1 MLILPYCEAKK
12 LFEEFELRFDEDMY
26 RNFDAYAELLVSW
39 NEKINLTAI
48 TDAKGITEK
57 HFLDSLAVFQKDII
71 PQEST
76 VIDVG
81 TGAGFPGIPM
91 KIYRNDLKVTLLD
104 SLNKRIN
111 FLSEVSDSL
120 DLYLNC
126 VHSRAEDGAKKGEYR
141 EQFDVATARAVAP
154 LPILCE
160 YCLPYV
166 KIGGKFIALKG
177 PNEDAKG
184 SFTAYRTLGAE
195 IDEVRE
201 YQLPCGDKRQIII
214 YSKVKETPKKYPR
227 NPAQIEKKP
236 L

>member
-1 MLILPYCEAKK
+1 MILPYSKADEMFKGFG
-12 LFEEFELRFDEDMY
+12 LNLNEEIYEKFDT
-26 RNFDAYAELLVSW
+26 YAELLVSW

-48 TDAKGITEK
+48 TDPLGITEK
-57 HFLDSLAVFQKDII
+57 HFIDSLAVFRNDII
-71 PQEST
+71 PQNSS

-111 FLSEVSDSL
+111 FLSEVSNKLSL
-120 DLYLNC
+120 GLNC
-126 VHSRAEDGAKKGEYR
+126 IHSRAEDGAKKTELR

-166 KIGGKFIALKG
+166 KIGGKFVALKG
-177 PNEDAKG
+177 PNEDAKD

-195 IDEVRE
+195 ISDIIE
-201 YQLPCGDKRQIII
+201 YELPCGDKRQIII
-214 YSKVKETPKKYPR
+214 YSKIKETPKKYPR
-227 NPAQIEKKP
+227 NPSQIDKKP

>member
-1 MLILPYCEAKK
+1 MILPYNET
-12 LFEEFELRFDEDMY
+12 EEMFKSFGLNLNDEIYEKFDS
-26 RNFDAYAELLVSW
+26 YAELLVSW

-48 TDAKGITEK
+48 TDPLGITEK
-57 HFLDSLAVFQKDII
+57 HFLDCLAVFKDDII
-71 PQEST
+71 PQNSS

-111 FLSEVSDSL
+111 FLTEVSNKLSL
-120 DLYLNC
+120 GMNC
-126 VHSRAEDGAKKGEYR
+126 IHSRAEDGAKKADLR
-141 EQFDVATARAVAP
+141 EQFDIATARAVAP
-154 LPILCE
+154 LPVLCE

-166 KIGGKFIALKG
+166 KVGGKFIALKG
-177 PNEDAKG
+177 PNEDAKD

-195 IDEVRE
+195 ISDVKE
-201 YQLPCGDKRQIII
+201 YELPCGDKRQIIVYNKI
-214 YSKVKETPKKYPR
+214 KETPKKYPR
-227 NPAQIEKKP
+227 NPSQIDKKP

>member
-1 MLILPYCEAKK
+1 MILPFNEAEEMFKGFGLNFNNEMYKK
-12 LFEEFELRFDEDMY
+12 IDV
-26 RNFDAYAELLVSW
+26 YAELLVSW

-48 TDAKGITEK
+48 TDAHGITEK
-57 HFLDSLAVFQKDII
+57 HFLDSLAVFKSDII
-71 PQEST
+71 PQNASI
-76 VIDVG
+76 IDVG

-91 KIYRNDLKVTLLD
+91 KIYRDDLKVTLLD

-111 FLSEVSDSL
+111 FLSEVSDKLSL
-120 DLYLNC
+120 GLNC
-126 VHSRAEDGAKKGEYR
+126 IHSRAEDGAKKAEFR
-141 EQFDVATARAVAP
+141 EQFDIATARAVAP

-166 KIGGKFIALKG
+166 KIGGKFFALKG
-177 PNEDAKG
+177 PNEDAKD

-195 IDEVRE
+195 ISEVQE

-214 YSKVKETPKKYPR
+214 YNKIKETPKKYPR
-227 NPAQIEKKP
+227 NPSQISKKP

>member
-1 MLILPYCEAKK
+1 MILPYNET
-12 LFEEFELRFDEDMY
+12 EEMFKSFGLILDEEMY
-26 RNFDAYAELLVSW
+26 RNFDVYAELLVSW

-48 TDAKGITEK
+48 TDPLGITEK
-57 HFLDSLAVFQKDII
+57 HFLDSLAVFKDDII
-71 PQEST
+71 PQNSS

-111 FLSEVSDSL
+111 FLTEVSNKLSL
-120 DLYLNC
+120 GMNC
-126 VHSRAEDGAKKGEYR
+126 IHSRAEDGAKKADLR
-141 EQFDVATARAVAP
+141 EQFDIATARAVAP
-154 LPILCE
+154 LPVLCE

-166 KIGGKFIALKG
+166 KVGGKFIALKG
-177 PNEDAKG
+177 PNEDAKD

-195 IDEVRE
+195 ISDVKE
-201 YQLPCGDKRQIII
+201 YELPCGDKRQIIVYNKI
-214 YSKVKETPKKYPR
+214 KETPKKYPR
-227 NPAQIEKKP
+227 NPSQIDKKP

>member
-1 MLILPYCEAKK
+1 MILPYNET
-12 LFEEFELRFDEDMY
+12 EEMFKSFGLILNEEIYEKFDS
-26 RNFDAYAELLVSW
+26 YAELLVSW

-48 TDAKGITEK
+48 TDPLGITEK
-57 HFLDSLAVFQKDII
+57 HFLDSLAVFKDDII
-71 PQEST
+71 PQNSS
-76 VIDVG
+76 VVDVG

-111 FLSEVSDSL
+111 FLTEVSNELSL
-120 DLYLNC
+120 GMNC
-126 VHSRAEDGAKKGEYR
+126 IHSRAEDGAKKTDLR
-141 EQFDVATARAVAP
+141 EQFDIATARAVAP

-166 KIGGKFIALKG
+166 KIGGKFVALKG
-177 PNEDAKG
+177 PNEDAKD

-195 IDEVRE
+195 ISDLKE
-201 YQLPCGDKRQIII
+201 YELPCGDKRQIIVYNKI
-214 YSKVKETPKKYPR
+214 KETPKRYPR
-227 NPAQIEKKP
+227 NPSQIDKKP

>member
-1 MLILPYCEAKK
+1 MIFPYYET
-12 LFEEFELRFDEDMY
+12 EEMFKSFGLTLNEEMY
-26 RNFDAYAELLVSW
+26 RNFDFYAELLVSW

-48 TDAKGITEK
+48 TDPLGITEK
-57 HFLDSLAVFQKDII
+57 HFLDSLAVFKDDII
-71 PQEST
+71 PQNSS

-111 FLSEVSDSL
+111 FLTEVSNKLSL
-120 DLYLNC
+120 DMNC
-126 VHSRAEDGAKKGEYR
+126 IHSRAEDGAKKADLR
-141 EQFDVATARAVAP
+141 EKFDIATARAVAP

-166 KIGGKFIALKG
+166 KIGGMFVALKG
-177 PNEDAKG
+177 PNEDVKN

-195 IDEVRE
+195 ISEVKE
-201 YQLPCGDKRQIII
+201 YELPCGDKRQIIMYNKI
-214 YSKVKETPKKYPR
+214 KETPKKYPR
-227 NPAQIEKKP
+227 NPSQIDKKP

>member
-1 MLILPYCEAKK
+1 MILPYNEA
-12 LFEEFELRFDEDMY
+12 EEMFRSFGLCLSEDMY
-26 RNFDAYAELLVSW
+26 RQFDAYAELLVEW

-48 TDAKGITEK
+48 TDAQGITEK
-57 HFLDSLAVFQKDII
+57 HFLDSLAAFRNDII
-71 PQEST
+71 PQNAS

-104 SLNKRIN
+104 SLNKRVN
-111 FLSEVSDSL
+111 FLSEVSDRLSL
-120 DLYLNC
+120 GMNC
-126 VHSRAEDGAKKGEYR
+126 IHSRAEDGAKKNELR
-141 EQFDVATARAVAP
+141 EKFDIATARAVAP

-166 KIGGKFIALKG
+166 KVGGCFIALKG
-177 PNEDAKG
+177 PNENAKN

-195 IDEVRE
+195 IADITE
-201 YQLPCGDKRQIII
+201 YQLPCGDKRQLVVYKKI
-214 YSKVKETPKKYPR
+214 KDTPAKYPR
-227 NPAQIEKKP
+227 NPSQIDKKP

>member
-1 MLILPYCEAKK
+1 MILPYNEA
-12 LFEEFELRFDEDMY
+12 EEMFKSFGLNLNEEMY
-26 RNFDAYAELLVSW
+26 RNFDVYAELLVSW

-48 TDAKGITEK
+48 TDPLGITEK
-57 HFLDSLAVFQKDII
+57 HFLDSLAPFRDDII
-71 PQEST
+71 PQNSS

-111 FLSEVSDSL
+111 FLTEVSDKLSL
-120 DLYLNC
+120 DMNC
-126 VHSRAEDGAKKGEYR
+126 IHSRAEDGAKKADLR
-141 EQFDVATARAVAP
+141 EQFDIATARAVAP

-166 KIGGKFIALKG
+166 KIGGKFVALKG
-177 PNEDAKG
+177 PNEDAKD

-195 IDEVRE
+195 ISNVKE
-201 YQLPCGDKRQIII
+201 YKLPCGDKRQIIVYNKI
-214 YSKVKETPKKYPR
+214 KDTPKKYPR
-227 NPAQIEKKP
+227 NPSQIDKKP

>member
-1 MLILPYCEAKK
+1 MILPYNET
-12 LFEEFELRFDEDMY
+12 EEMFKSFGLNLNEEMY
-26 RNFDAYAELLVSW
+26 RNFDFYAELLVSW

-48 TDAKGITEK
+48 TDPFGITEK
-57 HFLDSLAVFQKDII
+57 HFLDSLAVFKDDII
-71 PQEST
+71 SQNSS

-111 FLSEVSDSL
+111 FLTEVSNKLSL
-120 DLYLNC
+120 GMNC
-126 VHSRAEDGAKKGEYR
+126 IHSRAEDGAKKADLR
-141 EQFDVATARAVAP
+141 EKFDIVTARAVAP

-166 KIGGKFIALKG
+166 KIGGKFVALKG
-177 PNEDAKG
+177 PNEEAKD

-195 IDEVRE
+195 ISDVKE
-201 YQLPCGDKRQIII
+201 YELPCGDKRQIIVYNKI
-214 YSKVKETPKKYPR
+214 KETPKKYPR
-227 NPAQIEKKP
+227 NPSQIDKKP

>member
-1 MLILPYCEAKK
+1 MILPYNET
-12 LFEEFELRFDEDMY
+12 EEMFKSFGLNLNEEMY
-26 RNFDAYAELLVSW
+26 RNFDFYAELLVSW

-48 TDAKGITEK
+48 TDPFGITEK
-57 HFLDSLAVFQKDII
+57 HFLDSLAVFKDDII
-71 PQEST
+71 PKYSS

-111 FLSEVSDSL
+111 FLTEVSNKLSL
-120 DLYLNC
+120 GMNC
-126 VHSRAEDGAKKGEYR
+126 IHSRAEDGAKKADLR
-141 EQFDVATARAVAP
+141 EKFDIATARAVAP

-166 KIGGKFIALKG
+166 KIGGKFVALKG
-177 PNEDAKG
+177 PNEDVKD

-195 IDEVRE
+195 ISDVKE
-201 YQLPCGDKRQIII
+201 YELPCGDKRRIIVYNKI
-214 YSKVKETPKKYPR
+214 KETPKKYPR
-227 NPAQIEKKP
+227 NPSQIDKKP

>member
-1 MLILPYCEAKK
+1 MILPYNET
-12 LFEEFELRFDEDMY
+12 EEMFKSFGLTLDEEMY
-26 RNFDAYAELLVSW
+26 RNFDFYAELLVSW

-48 TDAKGITEK
+48 TDPFGITEK
-57 HFLDSLAVFQKDII
+57 HFLDSLAVFKDDII
-71 PQEST
+71 PQNSS

-111 FLSEVSDSL
+111 FLTEVFNKLSL
-120 DLYLNC
+120 GMNC
-126 VHSRAEDGAKKGEYR
+126 IHSRAEDGAKKADLR
-141 EQFDVATARAVAP
+141 EKFDIATARAVAP

-166 KIGGKFIALKG
+166 KIGGKFVALKG
-177 PNEDAKG
+177 PNEDAKD

-195 IDEVRE
+195 ISDVKE
-201 YQLPCGDKRQIII
+201 YELPCGDKRQIIVYNKI
-214 YSKVKETPKKYPR
+214 KETPKKYPR
-227 NPAQIEKKP
+227 NPSQIDKKP

>member
-1 MLILPYCEAKK
+1 MILPYNEA
-12 LFEEFELRFDEDMY
+12 EEMFKSFGLNLNEEMY
-26 RNFDAYAELLVSW
+26 KNFNVYAELLVSW

-48 TDAKGITEK
+48 TDAQGITEK
-57 HFLDSLAVFQKDII
+57 HFLDSLAVFKDDII
-71 PQEST
+71 PQNSS

-111 FLSEVSDSL
+111 FLTEVSNKLSL
-120 DLYLNC
+120 GMNC
-126 VHSRAEDGAKKGEYR
+126 IHSRAEDGAKKADLR
-141 EQFDVATARAVAP
+141 EQFDIATARAVAP

-166 KIGGKFIALKG
+166 KVGGKFIALKG
-177 PNEDAKG
+177 PNEDAKH

-195 IDEVRE
+195 ISDVKE
-201 YQLPCGDKRQIII
+201 YELPCGDKRQIIVYNKI
-214 YSKVKETPKKYPR
+214 KETPKKYPR
-227 NPAQIEKKP
+227 NPSQIDKKP

>member
-1 MLILPYCEAKK
+1 MILSYNEI
-12 LFEEFELRFDEDMY
+12 EEMFKSFGLTLDEEMY
-26 RNFDAYAELLVSW
+26 RNFDFYAELLVSW

-48 TDAKGITEK
+48 TDPLGITEK
-57 HFLDSLAVFQKDII
+57 HFLDSLAVFKDDII
-71 PQEST
+71 PQNSS

-111 FLSEVSDSL
+111 FLTEVSNKLSL
-120 DLYLNC
+120 GMIC
-126 VHSRAEDGAKKGEYR
+126 IHSRAEDGAKKADLR
-141 EQFDVATARAVAP
+141 EKFDIATARAVAP

-166 KIGGKFIALKG
+166 KIGGKFVALKG
-177 PNEDAKG
+177 PNEDAKD

-195 IDEVRE
+195 ISDVKE
-201 YQLPCGDKRQIII
+201 YELPCGDKRRIIVYNKI
-214 YSKVKETPKKYPR
+214 KETPKKYPR
-227 NPAQIEKKP
+227 NPSQIDKKP

>member
-1 MLILPYCEAKK
+1 MILPYNETEKMFK
-12 LFEEFELRFDEDMY
+12 SFGLTLDEEMY
-26 RNFDAYAELLVSW
+26 RNFDFYAELLVSW

-48 TDAKGITEK
+48 TDPLGITEK
-57 HFLDSLAVFQKDII
+57 HFLDSLAIFKDDII
-71 PQEST
+71 PQNSS

-91 KIYRNDLKVTLLD
+91 KIYHNDLKVTLLD

-111 FLSEVSDSL
+111 FLTEVSNKLSL
-120 DLYLNC
+120 GMNC
-126 VHSRAEDGAKKGEYR
+126 IHSRAEDGTKKADLR
-141 EQFDVATARAVAP
+141 EQFDIATARAVAP
-154 LPILCE
+154 LPVLCE

-177 PNEDAKG
+177 PNEDAKE

-195 IDEVRE
+195 ISDVKE
-201 YQLPCGDKRQIII
+201 YELPCGDKRQIIVYNKI
-214 YSKVKETPKKYPR
+214 KETPKKYPR
-227 NPAQIEKKP
+227 NPSQIDKKP

>member
-1 MLILPYCEAKK
+1 MILP
-12 LFEEFELRFDEDMY
+12 FEQSLQMFESFGLNLTEEMY
-26 RNFDAYAELLVSW
+26 RKFDTYAELLVGW
-39 NEKINLTAI
+39 NKKINLTAI
-48 TDAKGITEK
+48 TDAAGITEK
-57 HFLDSLAVFQKDII
+57 HFLDSIAVFKSDII
-71 PQEST
+71 PLNSS

-111 FLSEVSDSL
+111 FLSDVSNTLSL
-120 DLYLNC
+120 DLNC
-126 VHSRAEDGAKKGEYR
+126 IHSRAEDGAKKAELR
-141 EQFDVATARAVAP
+141 EKFDVATARAVAP

-166 KIGGKFIALKG
+166 KLGGRFIALKG
-177 PNEDAKG
+177 PNEEAKN

-195 IDEVRE
+195 IEDVRE
-201 YQLPCGDKRQIII
+201 YELPCGDKRQIII
-214 YSKVKETPKKYPR
+214 YNKIKETPSKYPR
-227 NPAQIEKKP
+227 KPSQIDKNP

>member
-1 MLILPYCEAKK
+1 MILPYNSATELFQMFGLK
-12 LFEEFELRFDEDMY
+12 LSEKNYSDFDKY
-26 RNFDAYAELLVSW
+26 SELLIEW

-48 TDAKGITEK
+48 TDPEGITEK
-57 HFLDSLAVFQKDII
+57 HFLDSLAIFKTGYLKDNF
-71 PQEST
+71 T

-91 KIYRNDLKVTLLD
+91 KIFKNDIKLTLLD

-111 FLSEVSDSL
+111 FLKEVSNMLSL
-120 DLYLNC
+120 DANC
-126 VHSRAEDGAKKGEYR
+126 IHSRAEDGAKKADLR
-141 EQFDVATARAVAP
+141 ECFDVATARAVAP

-166 KIGGKFIALKG
+166 KIGGIFAALKG
-177 PNEDAKG
+177 PNENAKD

-195 IDEVRE
+195 ISDIIE
-201 YQLPCGDKRQIII
+201 YQLPCGDNRQLII
-214 YSKVKETPKKYPR
+214 YNKIKETPSKYPR
-227 NPAQIEKKP
+227 KSVQIDKKP

>member
-1 MLILPYCEAKK
+1 MILPYNDAEKMFK
-12 LFEEFELRFDEDMY
+12 DFGLSLDEEMY
-26 RNFDAYAELLVSW
+26 RNFDVYAELLVSW

-48 TDAKGITEK
+48 TDPLGITEK
-57 HFLDSLAVFQKDII
+57 HFLDSLAVFRDDII
-71 PQEST
+71 PQNST

-111 FLSEVSDSL
+111 FLSEVSDKLSL
-120 DLYLNC
+120 DMNC
-126 VHSRAEDGAKKGEYR
+126 IHSRAEDGAKKADLR
-141 EQFDVATARAVAP
+141 EQFDIATARAVAA

-166 KIGGKFIALKG
+166 KIGGKFVALKG
-177 PNEDAKG
+177 PNEDAKD

-195 IDEVRE
+195 ISDVKE
-201 YQLPCGDKRQIII
+201 YELPCGDKRQIIVYNKI
-214 YSKVKETPKKYPR
+214 KETPKKYPR
-227 NPAQIEKKP
+227 NPSQIDKKP

>member
-1 MLILPYCEAKK
+1 MILPYNETEGMFKSFG
-12 LFEEFELRFDEDMY
+12 LNLNEEMY
-26 RNFDAYAELLVSW
+26 RNFDFYAELLVSW

-48 TDAKGITEK
+48 TDPLGITEK
-57 HFLDSLAVFQKDII
+57 HFLDSLAVFKDDII
-71 PQEST
+71 PQNSS

-91 KIYRNDLKVTLLD
+91 KIYRNDLKVTLLE

-111 FLSEVSDSL
+111 FLTEASNKLSL
-120 DLYLNC
+120 GLNC
-126 VHSRAEDGAKKGEYR
+126 IHSRAEDGAKKAELR
-141 EQFDVATARAVAP
+141 EQFDIATARAVAP

-166 KIGGKFIALKG
+166 KIGGMFVALKG
-177 PNEDAKG
+177 PNEDVKN

-195 IDEVRE
+195 IFDVKE
-201 YQLPCGDKRQIII
+201 YELPCGDKRQIIVYNKI
-214 YSKVKETPKKYPR
+214 KETPKKYPR
-227 NPAQIEKKP
+227 NPSQIDKKP

>member
-1 MLILPYCEAKK
+1 MILPYNET
-12 LFEEFELRFDEDMY
+12 EEMFKSFGLILNEEIYEKFDS
-26 RNFDAYAELLVSW
+26 YAELLISW

-48 TDAKGITEK
+48 TDPLGITEK
-57 HFLDSLAVFQKDII
+57 HFLDSLAVFKDDII
-71 PQEST
+71 PQNSS

-111 FLSEVSDSL
+111 FLTEVSNELSL
-120 DLYLNC
+120 GMNC
-126 VHSRAEDGAKKGEYR
+126 IHSRAEDGAKKTDLR
-141 EQFDVATARAVAP
+141 EQFDIATARAVAP

-166 KIGGKFIALKG
+166 KIGGKFVALKG
-177 PNEDAKG
+177 PNEDAKN

-195 IDEVRE
+195 ISDVKE
-201 YQLPCGDKRQIII
+201 YELPCGDKRQIIVYNKI
-214 YSKVKETPKKYPR
+214 KETPKKYPR
-227 NPAQIEKKP
+227 NPSQIDKKP

>member
-1 MLILPYCEAKK
+1 MILPYNET
-12 LFEEFELRFDEDMY
+12 EEMFKSFGLNLNEEMY
-26 RNFDAYAELLVSW
+26 RNFDFYAELLVSW

-48 TDAKGITEK
+48 TDPFGITEK
-57 HFLDSLAVFQKDII
+57 HFLDSLAVFKDDII
-71 PQEST
+71 PKNSS

-111 FLSEVSDSL
+111 FLTEVSNKLSL
-120 DLYLNC
+120 GMNC
-126 VHSRAEDGAKKGEYR
+126 IHSRAEDGAKKADLR
-141 EQFDVATARAVAP
+141 EKFDIATARAVAP

-166 KIGGKFIALKG
+166 KIGGKFVALKG
-177 PNEDAKG
+177 PNEDVKD

-195 IDEVRE
+195 ISDVKE
-201 YQLPCGDKRQIII
+201 YELPCGDKRRIIVYNKI
-214 YSKVKETPKKYPR
+214 KETPKKYPR
-227 NPAQIEKKP
+227 NPSQIDKKP

>member
-1 MLILPYCEAKK
+1 MILSYNEI
-12 LFEEFELRFDEDMY
+12 EEMFKSFGLNLNEEMY
-26 RNFDAYAELLVSW
+26 RNFDFYAELLVSW

-48 TDAKGITEK
+48 TDPFGITEK
-57 HFLDSLAVFQKDII
+57 HFLDSLAVFKDDII
-71 PQEST
+71 PQNSS

-111 FLSEVSDSL
+111 FLTEVSNKLSL
-120 DLYLNC
+120 GMNC
-126 VHSRAEDGAKKGEYR
+126 IHSRAEDGAKKADLR
-141 EQFDVATARAVAP
+141 EKFDIATARAVAP

-166 KIGGKFIALKG
+166 KIGGKFVALKG
-177 PNEDAKG
+177 PNEDAKD

-195 IDEVRE
+195 ISDVKE
-201 YQLPCGDKRQIII
+201 YELPCGDKRRIIVYNKI
-214 YSKVKETPKKYPR
+214 KETPKKYPR
-227 NPAQIEKKP
+227 NPSQIDKKP